1 VHGETL
7 EQLLS
12 RLERERQQAD
22 SLYNEALTAL
32 DRAVQGRPAM
42 PDPPPPYDDSKVTAI
57 NEAWNILPAGPPA
70 VDGSLKGRLRGF
82 IWRLVGPSLDT
93 QKQFNAALV
102 DHLNR
107 NVAAHREAQKAI
119 VTAIEVIRQQAEG
132 LAQFEGHLIKYLQTI
147 TLYVDTK
154 DRAVGADA
162 QVVNAGLSA
171 ITQDWLKRWE
181 SLGAKEQRFKAQVDA
196 IADIRATASLAQQTA
211 ISLKRDIEAHLR
223 GLGPHGPQG
232 PQGPPGS
239 EAPEGPQGPQGPL
252 GPQGPDLGSFKYVAF
267 EDQFRGSP
275 EQIRRQLADYM
286 PIFAGCRDVVDLG
299 CGRGELLDLFR
310 EHGVDARGVDT
321 NAAMVQACQARGLRA
336 ELGDALGY
344 VNGLPDE
351 SLGGL
356 IAIQVVEHLEPGYL
370 LRLIETAFHKLR
382 PGAPLVFETIN
393 PACWVAFFES
403 YIRDITHRWP
413 LHPDTL
419 RYLVQASGFSSVDVQ
434 YRSAVPYSDRLETVT
449 LPASASG
456 TTLDRTLADLVDAVN
471 AHAEK
476 LNARLFTYLDYAVV
490 ARR

>member
-1 VHGETL
+1 VPGETL
-7 EQLLS
+7 EELLS
-12 RLERERQQAD
+12 RLEHERQQAD
-22 SLYNEALTAL
+22 TRYNDALTAL

-42 PDPPPPYDDSKVTAI
+42 PDPPPPYDESKLTAI
-57 NEAWNILPAGPPA
+57 NEAWDILPSGAPPIDTT
-70 VDGSLKGRLRGF
+70 VKGRLRGF
-82 IWRLVGPSLDT
+82 IWRLVGPSLDR

-107 NVAAHREAQKAI
+107 NAAAHREAQKAI
-119 VTAIEVIRQQAEG
+119 ATAIEVIRQQAEG
-132 LAQFEGHLIKYLQTI
+132 LAQFETHLIQYLQTI

-154 DRAVGADA
+154 DRAVGGDA

-171 ITQDWLKRWE
+171 ITEDWLKRWE
-181 SLGAKEQRFKAQVDA
+181 SLGAKERRFREQVNSID
-196 IADIRATASLAQQTA
+196 DIRATASLAQQTA
-211 ISLKRDIEAHLR
+211 ISLKRQVE
-223 GLGPHGPQG
+223 GLVAEGVDA
-232 PQGPPGS
+232 GPPGS
-239 EAPEGPQGPQGPL
+239 ADVRHTDRAAGSAGSGS
-252 GPQGPDLGSFKYVAF
+252 DLDSFKYLGF

-275 EQIRRQLADYM
+275 EQIRRRLAEYV
-286 PIFAGCRDVVDLG
+286 PLFAGARNVLDVG

-310 EHGVDARGVDT
+310 EHGIDARGVDS
-321 NAAMVQACQARGLRA
+321 NAAMVRACRARDLQAEQ
-336 ELGDALGY
+336 GDALGY
-344 VNGLPDE
+344 LQSLPDD

-370 LRLIETAFHKLR
+370 LRLIEAALHKLR

-419 RYLVQASGFSSVDVQ
+419 RYLVQAHGFTSVEVQ
-434 YRSAVPYSDRLETVT
+434 FKSPVPYSDRLETVT
-449 LPASASG
+449 LPVPTPGAPQDPA
-456 TTLDRTLADLVDAVN
+456 LVDVVEALN

-476 LNARLFTYLDYAVV
+476 LNARLFTSLDYAVV

>member
-1 VHGETL
+1 MHGETL

-12 RLERERQQAD
+12 RLEREREQAD
-22 SLYNEALTAL
+22 AHYNDALTAL

-57 NEAWNILPAGPPA
+57 NEAWNILPSGPPA

-119 VTAIEVIRQQAEG
+119 TTAIEIIRQQAEG
-132 LAQFEGHLIKYLQTI
+132 VAQFEGHLVRYLQTI

-181 SLGAKEQRFKAQVDA
+181 SLGAKEQRFKEQVDS

-211 ISLKRDIEAHLR
+211 ISLKRDVEAHLAKQA
-223 GLGPHGPQG
+223 GQDPPGPQG
-232 PQGPPGS
+232 PVPGPSGS
-239 EAPEGPQGPQGPL
+239 SGPT
-252 GPQGPDLGSFKYVAF
+252 PDLGSFTYVAF

-275 EQIRRQLADYM
+275 EEIRRQLGDYM

-310 EHGVDARGVDT
+310 EHGIDARGVDT

-336 ELGDALGY
+336 DQGDALGY
-344 VNGLPDE
+344 LSGLPDA
-351 SLGGL
+351 SLGGV

-382 PGAPLVFETIN
+382 LGAPLVFETIN

-434 YRSAVPYSDRLETVT
+434 FRSAVPYSDRLEKVT
-449 LPASASG
+449 LPAAPPG
-456 TTLDRTLADLVDAVN
+456 TAQDHALTDLVEALN

-476 LNARLFTYLDYAVV
+476 LNARLFTYMDYAVV

>member
-1 VHGETL
+1 VPGETL

-22 SLYNEALTAL
+22 TLYNAALTAL
-32 DRAVQGRPAM
+32 DRAIQSRPPI
-42 PDPPPPYDDSKVTAI
+42 PDPPPPYDESKLTDI
-57 NEAWNILPAGPPA
+57 NEAWNILPAGAPPI
-70 VDGSLKGRLRGF
+70 DSSFKGRLRGF

-93 QKQFNAALV
+93 QKRFNAALV

-107 NVAAHREAQKAI
+107 NAAAHREAQKAI
-119 VTAIEVIRQQAEG
+119 TTAIAVIRHQAEG
-132 LAQFEGHLIKYLQTI
+132 LAQFEAHLIQYLQTI

-154 DRAVGADA
+154 DRAVASDA

-171 ITQDWLKRWE
+171 LTEDWLKRWE
-181 SLGAKEQRFKAQVDA
+181 SLGAKEQRFREQVDS

-211 ISLKRDIEAHLR
+211 ISLKRQVEGLVSGSWEA
-223 GLGPHGPQG
+223 GK
-232 PQGPPGS
+232 PGS
-239 EAPEGPQGPQGPL
+239 WEAGKPESPAAPSGI
-252 GPQGPDLGSFKYVAF
+252 DLDSFKYLGF
-267 EDQFRGSP
+267 EDQFRGTP
-275 EQIRRQLADYM
+275 EQIRQRLAEYV
-286 PIFAGCRDVVDLG
+286 PLFAGCRDVIDLG

-310 EHGVDARGVDT
+310 EKGIGARGVDT
-321 NAAMVQACQARGLRA
+321 NAAMVQACRARGLHA
-336 ELGDALGY
+336 DQADALRHLG
-344 VNGLPDE
+344 GLPDA

-356 IAIQVVEHLEPGYL
+356 IAIQVVEHLDPGYL
-370 LRLIETAFHKLR
+370 LRVIETAFHKLR

-419 RYLVQASGFSSVDVQ
+419 RYLVQAHGFSSVDVQ
-434 YRSAVPYSDRLETVT
+434 FRSPVPYSDRLETVT
-449 LPASASG
+449 LPVATPGAPQDE
-456 TTLDRTLADLVDAVN
+456 TLVEVVEALN